1 MIDLSKPIIIG
12 ICGGT
17 GSGKSTVARAIF
29 ESLPESNISIL
40 EQDAYYKDQ
49 THLVMEDRVK
59 TNYDHP
65 LAFDTDLLINHIK
78 TLADG
83 NAIAKPI
90 YDFSQ
95 HTRSVET
102 VRVESRDIIIIEG
115 IMIFEDKRLRD
126 IMDIKIFVDTDADIR
141 IIRRITRDIRERGRT
156 LESVIGQYLSTVKP
170 AHEQF
175 IEPTKKFADLI
186 IPEGGYNKVAIDI
199 MVAKVKSIIT
209 EKKA

>member
-1 MIDLSKPIIIG
+1 MSKPIIIG

-29 ESLPESNISIL
+29 ESLPETNISII

-49 THLVMEDRVK
+49 THLEMEERVK

-65 LAFDTDLLINHIK
+65 LAFDTDLLIKHIQ
-78 TLADG
+78 TLSTGCGID
-83 NAIAKPI
+83 KPI

-95 HTRSVET
+95 HTRSKDT

-209 EKKA
+209 EKTV